1 MSNQHTDI
9 KMLCEEHKSPAVF
22 FSNEAQ
28 KYFCFK
34 CLVTSS
40 KLLFIDTNYKTEIED
55 FERIKKLTEDSV
67 SSTEK
72 LTNNLHE
79 WR

>member
-1 MSNQHTDI
+1 MAHQKHEKTANDCQNEKNQT
-9 KMLCEEHKSPAVF
+9 C
-22 FSNEAQ
+22 Q
-28 KYFCFK
+28 QYFCFK

-72 LTNNLHE
+72 LTNNLNE
-79 WR
+79 WRS

>member
-1 MSNQHTDI
+1 
-9 KMLCEEHKSPAVF
+9 MLCEEHKSPAVF

-34 CLVTSS
+34 CLVTTS

-67 SSTEK
+67 
-72 LTNNLHE
+72 
-79 WR
+79 